1 MWLHSL
7 GQRTYNTCWRLNFTN
22 REGDGGKSVLLTSP
36 FPLRSILPLK
46 DQQCMGKLTQ
56 GLRLSW
62 LTPAPTRH
70 PSPTL
75 SKQCISSQRV
85 FLKGPCDWSS
95 LRILTE
101 SAFLWLW
108 PLLGP
113 CTSARQERKGCLGN
127 SNLMAWP
134 WALAH
139 LDLHTWLPLLRV
151 ILEKSPPRWHFG
163 LSASPRGTGD

>member
-1 MWLHSL
+1 MLTSEFYK
-7 GQRTYNTCWRLNFTN
+7 Q
-22 REGDGGKSVLLTSP
+22 GGRRWQVCSTHFAFPSEVNPAFKGSAMHGEAHARPASLLTHTCSYQT
-36 FPLRSILPLK
+36 PL
-46 DQQCMGKLTQ
+46 
-56 GLRLSW
+56 
-62 LTPAPTRH
+62 
-70 PSPTL
+70 SPTL

-113 CTSARQERKGCLGN
+113 CTCARQERKGCLGN